1 MVSILLAK
9 KKRFKTSNLISNLRD
24 YSDAYVV
31 VKGIISVRGNNA
43 NKQEVE
49 NFTFIKNARIKKTRY

>member
-9 KKRFKTSNLISNLRD
+9 KKRFKTSNLISNLHD